1 MIHQSKS
8 AAKRARSPVPK
19 TSRHP
24 IAVAIRLD
32 DMVKFVTTQG
42 KATLAEIAAEMGY
55 TAGTARTYAI
65 NLCEEGKLHRLA
77 EFRANG
83 GLMHVYYPGPAP
95 VGSVPVPSADEDE
108 FNRPAPKVY
117 PPCHRRDLWACAMF
131 PVPAVM
137 LEARP

>member
-1 MIHQSKS
+1 MIARVKTQ
-8 AAKRARSPVPK
+8 AKQPAGRNPK

-24 IAVAIRLD
+24 VAVATRLD
-32 DMVKFVTTQG
+32 DMVEFVTAQG
-42 KATLAEIAAEMGY
+42 KANLAEIAAEMGY
-55 TAGTARTYAI
+55 TNGTARTYAI

-95 VGSVPVPSADEDE
+95 VGAVPVPSADEDE

-131 PVPAVM
+131 PVPAVL
-137 LEARP
+137 LEQRA